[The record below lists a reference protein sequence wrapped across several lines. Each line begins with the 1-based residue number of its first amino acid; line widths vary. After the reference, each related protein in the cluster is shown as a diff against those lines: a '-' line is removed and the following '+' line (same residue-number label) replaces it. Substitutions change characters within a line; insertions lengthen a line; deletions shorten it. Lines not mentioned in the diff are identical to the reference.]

1 MSTTPKRLGKYE
13 LLERLG
19 RGGVAEVWKALD
31 TQLQRFVAIKL
42 LHPDL
47 RDDPNFVQRFQREA
61 QLIASLHH
69 PNIVQIH
76 DFQIYQPAE
85 EGQEEDAPIAYMVMD
100 YVEGQTLAS
109 YIQNTSS
116 KRNFPSPGEIV
127 NIFTSISLAI
137 DYAHK
142 KGMIHR
148 DIKPANILL
157 DQRNTAHNP
166 MGEPILTDFGVAKML
181 STTSNTLSGGML
193 GTPLYLSP
201 EQAKGYAGNER
212 SDLYALGVILYE
224 MVTGTPPFRGDTA
237 MEVVNQHVNA
247 TPTAP
252 VLINPATPATL
263 SLVIQRSLAK
273 DPSTRFSSAAALTAA
288 IAEAF
293 QLPIPE
299 SLGQPV
305 QSADQTEMQTQL
317 QAPPTP
323 TGAPPVGNIAAS
335 MGNTPARSGP
345 PSQPGI
351 AGPISQPGFS
361 GPPSQP
367 GYGGPI
373 SQPGISRPISQ
384 PGFSGPPS
392 QPGIAGPP
400 SQPGLSTPSQPGFTP
415 IFVHPTPTQLQ
426 AAPPPMAAQRLNDIL
441 AMLEDTKAQRQT
453 APPPMAAQPP
463 APQKQGRALWPYLI
477 VVAAALVVLIGGG
490 IAFYPYLLP
499 VRNTHPAP
507 PNPVVGHAFYI
518 SSGQISSNSAQ
529 GIADQLQVDLNNIPA
544 PQPGNSYSLWLLGD
558 KVPEPGADL
567 LGGISTRPVKPPLL
581 LTNNLQVN
589 SNGTVDYH
597 YNGDAHHNNLIS
609 ATSRLL
615 ITEGPAGTTASQPP
629 TDRSTWRYY
638 AEIPQ
643 EQISG
648 AAPGFSALVHIRH
661 LFYNETNIQA
671 LGLPGGLDQWLFK
684 NSEKLVEISTS
695 ARDDWQGQGT
705 TPSDIGLMHDLFI
718 RIIDYLDGTVNVN
731 RDVPPGTPVLV
742 AGPDAR
748 VALITVDGTYQ
759 NAHLD
764 TDPPGYV
771 DHIQLHVGQV
781 AKAPDVTPQMREIT
795 ARILDS
801 VNNAKTWLTAMRT
814 DDLALIKIMNNP
826 TAMKQPAVGLLL
838 DDMVTQATYAYIGK
852 MNPVT
857 SQVQGG
863 VLQAHYD
870 IQQLAAYT
878 ITTNLPQH
886 L

>member
-13 LLERLG
+13 LVERLG
-19 RGGVAEVWKALD
+19 HGGVAEVWKAFD

-47 RDDPNFVQRFQREA
+47 RDDPNFIQRFKREA

-76 DFQIYQPAE
+76 DFQIYQPTE
-85 EGQEEDAPIAYMVMD
+85 EEQEEDAAIAYMVMD
-100 YVEGQTLAS
+100 YVEGQTLAA

-116 KRNFPSPGEIV
+116 KGNFPSPGEIV

-157 DQRNTAHNP
+157 DQRNITHNP

-181 STTSNTLSGGML
+181 STTTHTLSGGML

-201 EQAKGYAGNER
+201 EQAKGYPGNER

-237 MEVVNQHVNA
+237 MEVINQHINA

-252 VLINPATPATL
+252 ALINPAVPPTL
-263 SLVIQRSLAK
+263 TVVIQRSLAK
-273 DPSTRFSSAAALTAA
+273 DPTVRFTSAAALTAA
-288 IAEAF
+288 IADAF

-299 SLGQPV
+299 SLGQPASPSDMV
-305 QSADQTEMQTQL
+305 EMPTQF
-317 QAPPTP
+317 QAPPTIV
-323 TGAPPVGNIAAS
+323 PPSSNIAAS
-335 MGNTPARSGP
+335 AGSSPARSGP
-345 PSQPGI
+345 P
-351 AGPISQPGFS
+351 SQPGFS

-384 PGFSGPPS
+384 PGFCGPASQPGISGPPS
-392 QPGIAGPP
+392 QPGFSGPP

-415 IFVHPTPTQLQ
+415 IMVHPTPAQL
-426 AAPPPMAAQRLNDIL
+426 P
-441 AMLEDTKAQRQT
+441 T
-453 APPPMAAQPP
+453 APPITSVQPP
-463 APQKQGRALWPYLI
+463 VPQKGRILWPYLI
-477 VVAAALVVLIGGG
+477 LVGVVLLALIGGG
-490 IAFYPYLLP
+490 IVAYPYLLP
-499 VRNTHPAP
+499 TPNTHLAP
-507 PNPVVGHAFYI
+507 PNPVVGHAFYV
-518 SSGQISSNSAQ
+518 SSGQISPTSAQ
-529 GIADQLQVDLNNIPA
+529 GIADQLQVDLQNIPA
-544 PQPGNSYSLWLLGD
+544 PQSGNSYSLWLLGD
-558 KVPEPGADL
+558 KIPEPGADL
-567 LGGISTRPVKPPLL
+567 LGGVSTRPVKPPLL
-581 LTNNLQVN
+581 LTNNLPVVN
-589 SNGTVDYH
+589 GIVHYH
-597 YNGDAHHNNLIS
+597 YQGDAHHNNLIS

-615 ITEGPAGTTASQPP
+615 ITEGPSGTTLSQPP
-629 TDRSTWRYY
+629 ADRNTWRYY

-643 EQISG
+643 QQIPD

-661 LFYNETNIQA
+661 LFYNETNIEA
-671 LGLPGGLDQWLFK
+671 LGLPGGLDQWIFK

-695 ARDDWQGQGT
+695 ARDDWRGPAT
-705 TPSDIGLMHDLFI
+705 TASDMGLMHDLFI

-731 RDVPPGTPVLV
+731 RDVPVGTPVLV
-742 AGPDAR
+742 GGSDAR
-748 VALITVDGTYQ
+748 VALVTVDANYQ
-759 NAHLD
+759 SAHLKI
-764 TDPPGYV
+764 DPPGYV

-781 AKAPDVTPQMREIT
+781 AKAPDITPQMRETT
-795 ARILDS
+795 AHILDS

-826 TAMKQPAVGLLL
+826 TAMKQSSVSLLL

-852 MNPVT
+852 MNPET

-863 VLQAHYD
+863 VLQAHYA

>member
-76 DFQIYQPAE
+76 DFEIYQPTAE
-85 EGQEEDAPIAYMVMD
+85 EQGESSPIAYMVMD
-100 YVEGQTLAS
+100 YVEGQTLAN
-109 YIQNTSS
+109 YIQNTSR
-116 KRNFPSPGEIV
+116 KRNFPSPSDIV

-157 DQRNTAHNP
+157 DQRNTTHNV

-181 STTSNTLSGGML
+181 SATSNTLSGGML

-201 EQAKGYAGNER
+201 EQAKGYPGNER

-224 MVTGTPPFRGDTA
+224 MVTGTPPFRGDTV
-237 MEVVNQHVNA
+237 MEVINQHVNA

-252 VLINPATPATL
+252 VLINPAVPAPL

-273 DPSTRFSSAAALTAA
+273 DPTARYPSAAALTAA
-288 IAEAF
+288 VAEAF
-293 QLPIPE
+293 QVPLPE
-299 SLGQPV
+299 NLGLPA
-305 QSADQTEMQTQL
+305 QSANQMDMPTQL
-317 QAPPTP
+317 EIPPLP
-323 TGAPPVGNIAAS
+323 AGSSPVGNVAAS
-335 MGNTPARSGP
+335 AGSTPARSGP
-345 PSQPGI
+345 SSQPGISGPISQPGISNPISQPGFSGSPSQPGI
-351 AGPISQPGFS
+351 AGPISQPG
-361 GPPSQP
+361 
-367 GYGGPI
+367 I
-373 SQPGISRPISQ
+373 SNPISQ

-392 QPGIAGPP
+392 QPGISNPI

-415 IFVHPTPTQLQ
+415 IMVHPVSAQL
-426 AAPPPMAAQRLNDIL
+426 P
-441 AMLEDTKAQRQT
+441 T
-453 APPPMAAQPP
+453 APPLAAAQPP
-463 APQKQGRALWPYLI
+463 APQKQGRALWLYLAVI
-477 VVAAALVVLIGGG
+477 AAALIVLVGGG
-490 IAFYPYLLP
+490 IVSYPYLFP
-499 VRNTHPAP
+499 AHNTSPAG

-518 SSGQISSNSAQ
+518 SSGQISPTSAA
-529 GIADQLQVDLNNIPA
+529 GIADQLQVDLQNIPA
-544 PQPGNSYSLWLLGD
+544 PQSGNSYSLWLLGD
-558 KVPEPGADL
+558 KIPEPGADL

-589 SNGTVDYH
+589 GNGTVNYH

-615 ITEGPAGTTASQPP
+615 ITEGPAGSTPSQPP

-643 EQISG
+643 GQIPG
-648 AAPGFSALVHIRH
+648 ADPGFSALVHIRH

-671 LGLPGGLDQWLFK
+671 LGLPGGLDQWMFK
-684 NSEKLVEISTS
+684 NTEKLVEISTS
-695 ARDDWQGQGT
+695 ARDDWRGQGT
-705 TPSDIGLMHDLFI
+705 TASDMGLMHDLFI
-718 RIIDYLDGTVNVN
+718 RIIDYLDGSVNVN

-748 VALITVDGTYQ
+748 VALVTVDANFQ
-759 NAHLD
+759 NAHLN

-771 DHIQLHVGQV
+771 DHVQLHVGQV
-781 AKAPDVTPQMREIT
+781 VKAPDVTPQMRAT
-795 ARILDS
+795 SARILDS
-801 VNNAKTWLTAMRT
+801 VNNAKTWLTAMRA
-814 DDLALIKIMNNP
+814 DDLQLIKIMNNP
-826 TAMKQPAVGLLL
+826 TAMKQPSVGLLL

-852 MNPVT
+852 MDPVT
-857 SQVQGG
+857 SKVQGG

-870 IQQLAAYT
+870 IQQLAAFT
-878 ITTNLPQH
+878 VTTNLPQH